1 MSLQQSNPLFV
12 PEETARV
19 AKAIYRKGNLAI
31 HLRDEL
37 AGIYRDE
44 LFADLYPAVG
54 RAAEAPWRLALVTV
68 LQFAEDLSDREA
80 ADAVR
85 DRIDWKYALGL
96 ELTDTGFDFT
106 VLSKFRKRLS
116 HSNAEYRLLDELLE
130 VCTAKGLIKKR
141 GRARTDSTHVLA
153 KVRSLNR
160 LGNLVEAVRLVLN
173 TLATRKPEWLSA
185 WVPETWFE
193 RYGERFESFRLPR
206 GKDKIRDLAELTG
219 DDGFRLLER
228 VYAPETPPDLAELEA
243 VETLRRMW
251 VQQHWLDDGKVRWRD
266 PKDLP
271 PNSLLLAS
279 PYDPDARLGS
289 KRDLRWTGYKIHV
302 TETCEED
309 AVHLITHVATSQPNR
324 HDNQLVPDIHRGL
337 ESKHLL
343 PDVHLV
349 DAGYMDTELLVNS
362 QKRYDVKLHG
372 PLPANHRWQAR
383 TEGAYSIDGFAI
395 DWEAEQVTCPNDKQ
409 SVYWSERKDKR
420 NDNDLIVV
428 LFAQN
433 DCLACERRTRCH
445 RATKQARSIAFKPKE
460 KHEALQAAR
469 HDQRT
474 PEWHDLYSK
483 RSGIEGTLSQ
493 GVRAFGLRRSRY
505 VGQSK
510 TQFQNIAIATA
521 INTARLRDWF
531 EQKPRSKTRVSRFAG
546 LAA

>member
-12 PEETARV
+12 PEETVRV
-19 AKAIYRKGNLAI
+19 AKAVHRKGNLAI

-54 RAAEAPWRLALVTV
+54 KAAEAPWRLALVTV
-68 LQFAEDLSDREA
+68 LQFAEDLPDREA

-106 VLSKFRKRLS
+106 VLSKFRKRLAR
-116 HSNAEYRLLDELLE
+116 SNAEYRLLDKLLT

-173 TLATRKPEWLSA
+173 TLATHEPAWLSA

-193 RYGERFESFRLPR
+193 RYGERFEGFRLPR
-206 GKDKIRDLAELTG
+206 GQDKIRDLAELTG

-251 VQQHWLDDGKVRWRD
+251 VQQYWLDGGKVRWRD

-271 PNSLLLAS
+271 PNSLLIAS

-289 KRDLRWTGYKIHV
+289 KRDLRWTGYKVHV

-337 ESKHLL
+337 ESKNLL
-343 PDVHLV
+343 PNVHLV
-349 DAGYMDTELLVNS
+349 DAGYMDTELLVDS

-372 PLPANHRWQAR
+372 PLPTNHRWQAR
-383 TEGAYSIDGFAI
+383 IEGAYSIDDFAI
-395 DWEAEQVTCPNDKQ
+395 DWDAEQVTCPNDKK

-420 NDNDLIVV
+420 NDNDLIAV
-428 LFAQN
+428 LFAQS
-433 DCLACERRTRCH
+433 DCLACERRARCH
-445 RATKQARSIAFKPKE
+445 RATKQARSVAFKPKE

-469 HDQRT
+469 RDQRT
-474 PEWHDLYSK
+474 PEWHARYSK

-510 TQFQNIAIATA
+510 TQFQNIAVAAA

>member
-1 MSLQQSNPLFV
+1 MSLQSSNPLSV

-37 AGIYRDE
+37 AGIYRDA
-44 LFADLYPAVG
+44 LFADLYPVVG
-54 RAAEAPWRLALVTV
+54 QAAEAPWRLALVTV
-68 LQFAEDLSDREA
+68 LQFAEDLPDREA

-106 VLSKFRKRLS
+106 VLSKFRKRLAQG
-116 HSNAEYRLLDELLE
+116 NAEHRLLDELLE

-160 LGNLVEAVRLVLN
+160 LGNIVEAMRLVLN
-173 TLATRKPEWLSA
+173 TLAVSEPEWLST
-185 WVPETWFE
+185 WVPAAWFE
-193 RYGERFESFRLPR
+193 RYGERFEGFRLPR
-206 GKDKIRDLAELTG
+206 GKDKIRDLAEITG
-219 DDGFRLLER
+219 EDGFYLLEK
-228 VYAPETPPDLAELEA
+228 VYAFKGPADLAELEA

-251 VQQHWLDDGKVRWRD
+251 MQQYWLDDSRVRWRD
-266 PKDLP
+266 VKDLP

-289 KRDLRWTGYKIHV
+289 KRELRWTGYKVHV

-309 AVHLITHVATSQPNR
+309 FVHLITHVATSQPNR
-324 HDNQLVPDIHRGL
+324 HDNQLIPDIHRVL
-337 ESKHLL
+337 ESRNLL

-349 DAGYMDTELLVNS
+349 DAGYMDTELLVES
-362 QKRYDVKLHG
+362 QKSYDVRLHG
-372 PLPANHRWQAR
+372 PLPANHRWQAK
-383 TEGAYSIDGFAI
+383 TEGAYSINDFAI
-395 DWEAEQVTCPNDKQ
+395 NWEAEQVTCPNNKQ
-409 SVYWSERKDKR
+409 SVYWSGRLDKR
-420 NDNDLIVV
+420 NGNELIMV
-428 LFAQN
+428 LFAKA
-433 DCLACERRTRCH
+433 DCLTCEQRARCH
-445 RATKQARSIAFKPKE
+445 RSNKNPRAIAFKPQE

-469 HDQRT
+469 RDQQT
-474 PEWHDLYSK
+474 PEWHAIYNK

-505 VGQSK
+505 FGQSK
-510 TQFQNIAIATA
+510 TQFQNIAVATA

-531 EQKPRSKTRVSRFAG
+531 EQKPRSKTRVSRFAS

>member
-19 AKAIYRKGNLAI
+19 AKAVHRKGNLAI

-37 AGIYRDE
+37 AGIYCDE

-54 RAAEAPWRLALVTV
+54 QAAEAPWRLALVTV
-68 LQFAEDLSDREA
+68 LQFAEDLPDREA

-85 DRIDWKYALGL
+85 DRIDWKYTLGL

-106 VLSKFRKRLS
+106 VLSKFRKRLVQG
-116 HSNAEYRLLDELLE
+116 NAEHRLLDELLE

-141 GRARTDSTHVLA
+141 GRARIDSTHVLA

-160 LGNLVEAVRLVLN
+160 LGNLIEAVRLVLN
-173 TLATRKPEWLSA
+173 TLATHEPAWLSA

-193 RYGERFESFRLPR
+193 RYGERFEGFRLPR
-206 GKDKIRDLAELTG
+206 GEDKIRDLAELTG

-251 VQQHWLDDGKVRWRD
+251 VQQYWLDGGKVRWRD
-266 PKDLP
+266 PRDLP
-271 PNSLLLAS
+271 PNSLLVAS

-289 KRDLRWTGYKIHV
+289 KRDLRWTGYKVHV

-324 HDNQLVPDIHRGL
+324 HDNQFVPDIHRGL
-337 ESKHLL
+337 EGKNLL
-343 PDVHLV
+343 PNVHLV
-349 DAGYMDTELLVNS
+349 DAGYMDTELLVDS

-372 PLPANHRWQAR
+372 PLPANHRWQAK
-383 TEGAYSIDGFAI
+383 TEGAYGIDDFAI
-395 DWEAEQVTCPNDKQ
+395 DWEAKQVTCANDKK
-409 SVYWSERKDKR
+409 SVYGSERKDKR
-420 NDNDLIVV
+420 NGNDLIVV

-433 DCLACERRTRCH
+433 DCLACERRARCH
-445 RATKQARSIAFKPKE
+445 RPTKQARSVAFKPKE

-469 HDQRT
+469 RDQRT
-474 PEWHDLYSK
+474 PEWHALYSK
-483 RSGIEGTLSQ
+483 RSGIKGTLSQ

-510 TQFQNIAIATA
+510 TQFQNIAVAAA

-531 EQKPRSKTRVSRFAG
+531 EQEPRPKTRVSRFAG

>member
-1 MSLQQSNPLFV
+1 MSLQQSNPMFV

-44 LFADLYPAVG
+44 LFADLYPVVG
-54 RAAEAPWRLALVTV
+54 QAAEAPWRLALVTV
-68 LQFAEDLSDREA
+68 LQFTEDLPDREA

-106 VLSKFRKRLS
+106 VLSKFRKRLARS
-116 HSNAEYRLLDELLE
+116 KAEYRLLDELLA
-130 VCTAKGLIKKR
+130 VCTAKGLIRKR

-160 LGNLVEAVRLVLN
+160 LGNLTETMRLVLN
-173 TLATRKPEWLSA
+173 KLATREPEWLSA

-206 GKDKIRDLAELTG
+206 GQDKIRDLAEITG
-219 DDGFRLLER
+219 EDGFRLLER

-251 VQQHWLDDGKVRWRD
+251 VQQYWLDDGKVRWRN

-271 PNSLLLAS
+271 PSSLLLAS

-289 KRDLRWTGYKIHV
+289 KRDLRWTGYKVHV

-324 HDNQLVPDIHRGL
+324 HDNQLVPDIHRSL
-337 ESKHLL
+337 KSKNLL
-343 PDVHLV
+343 PNVHLV
-349 DAGYMDTELLVNS
+349 DAGYMDTELLVES
-362 QKRYDVKLHG
+362 QKSYDVKLHG
-372 PLPANHRWQAR
+372 PLPANHRWQAK
-383 TEGAYSIDGFAI
+383 TEGAYSIDDFAI
-395 DWEAEQVTCPNDKQ
+395 DWEAKQVTCPNDKK

-433 DCLACERRTRCH
+433 DCLVCGR
-445 RATKQARSIAFKPKE
+445 
-460 KHEALQAAR
+460 
-469 HDQRT
+469 
-474 PEWHDLYSK
+474 
-483 RSGIEGTLSQ
+483 
-493 GVRAFGLRRSRY
+493 
-505 VGQSK
+505 
-510 TQFQNIAIATA
+510 IATA
-521 INTARLRDWF
+521 PPS
-531 EQKPRSKTRVSRFAG
+531 KPVQSP
-546 LAA
+546 LNLE